1 VDGTAIAQDPIELEL
16 PDGTLDPL
24 RSESCLGRVTPLT
37 PRDAYDPAGR
47 WATDHAR
54 VMRQAMAYGT
64 ALASLSVEGFG
75 TERSRE
81 VTGAE
86 VSRRV

>member
-1 VDGTAIAQDPIELEL
+1 
-16 PDGTLDPL
+16 
-24 RSESCLGRVTPLT
+24 
-37 PRDAYDPAGR
+37 
-47 WATDHAR
+47 
-54 VMRQAMAYGT
+54 MRQAMAYGT